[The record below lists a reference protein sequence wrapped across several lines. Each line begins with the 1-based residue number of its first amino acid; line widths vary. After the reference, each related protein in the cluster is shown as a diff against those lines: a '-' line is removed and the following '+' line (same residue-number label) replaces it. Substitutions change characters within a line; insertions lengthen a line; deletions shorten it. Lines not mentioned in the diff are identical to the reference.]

1 MKTIKNLMF
10 VACAATTICACQKEF
25 INDTDNNSADKV
37 VTFSGNVDD
46 AVTKTHINYQEGV
59 TSFETL
65 FTSSDV
71 ISING
76 VKSQV
81 ESVNEETNETVMV
94 EGVKASD
101 DRKSITFDVAGVT
114 APYFA
119 VTGRHDKGYDPE
131 TNEYTVQFSGTGS
144 PQKYTTV
151 SGGEYTSFSS
161 GADMLAAYG
170 ESENLK
176 FQHLSTFYAITID
189 PENSDLEDN
198 IKSIY
203 IRQGNEDKIAG
214 TWALSFEG
222 ENHIPTLTP
231 KTLSAYIGY
240 ECGEEG
246 LAQGNTMIVGLPAY
260 NYPKGLIFTIKDIN
274 GKFVSYKVPASKTQH
289 AADGGK
295 IIPFKPEFKPA
306 SGTIKTVEDWEAFAE
321 SINSGKDWDLY
332 RWVGNGT
339 VKLGGNL
346 MAENLTS
353 INKNFPYVFDG
364 NGYSITRTAA
374 TGPLFIEVSGEV
386 KNLTLEGN
394 LHLTQYGSALVRT
407 LNPGGKLT
415 GCTNNM
421 DITFEIENKTVY
433 LGGLVA
439 VLPTLKESGDFTV
452 TIENC
457 TNNGSIIGTS
467 AGQTLD
473 KGEPVSYRVAIGGI
487 VGDVRA
493 AGDGNTPYE
502 VILNNCKNNGAIK
515 FTPIPPGDYNVIGAG
530 ITGIGGVAG
539 VFRNSKSITMNDCDN
554 TGNITISAE
563 KMVTDQ
569 GMKPYAICMG
579 GVIGFSSITTGVG
592 LTTTGNN
599 LTMTGCDNSG
609 VLHNCADSRVTSQ
622 TSASKIYTGGIAGA
636 LLGLEDTFA
645 TLENCKNTGNITTY
659 DLVQGD
665 QTIVSARPP
674 YSAVAGGLIGF
685 GGYVNIKDCSVN
697 STIGNGKRQMY
708 SWGGVIGYTVKPF
721 HVMGNTTLALSGYS
735 ARINGCQGNRA
746 VIAVVPVYYTGS
758 TKKMDITPDINGSTI
773 TGSLSVSGTLM
784 NYEGAKTDTTTQ
796 ENLDYTELINSVET
810 VTANLVCGQGYT
822 TLSEDVDFSKATITY
837 TK

>member
-25 INDTDNNSADKV
+25 VNDLDNTTAGTV

-46 AVTKTHINYQEGV
+46 AVTKTHINYQDGV

-81 ESVNEETNETVMV
+81 ESFNEETNETVMV
-94 EGVKASD
+94 DGVKASD

-119 VTGRHDKGYDPE
+119 VTGRHDKGYNVD
-131 TNEYTVQFSGTGS
+131 THTYTVQFSGTGS

-151 SGGEYTSFSS
+151 SGGEYTSFST

-189 PENSDLEDN
+189 PENSELEDN

-214 TWALSFEG
+214 IWELSFEG

-260 NYPKGLIFTIKDIN
+260 NYPEGLIFTIKDIN

-289 AADGGK
+289 ATDGGK
-295 IIPFKPEFKPA
+295 IIPFKPDFKPA
-306 SGTIKTVEDWEAFAE
+306 SGTINSVEDWEDFAA
-321 SINSGKDWDLY
+321 SINTGNDWDLY

-339 VKLGGNL
+339 VKLGADL
-346 MAENLTS
+346 EAENLTS
-353 INKNFPYVFDG
+353 INKNFPYTFDG
-364 NGYSITRTAA
+364 DGHSIKRTKA
-374 TGPLFIEVSGEV
+374 TGSLFIEVSGEV

-421 DITFEIENKTVY
+421 DITFELENKTVY

-439 VLPTLKESGDFTV
+439 VLPTTKEDKEFTT
-452 TIENC
+452 TISNC

-467 AGQTLD
+467 AGQYLNEG
-473 KGEPVSYRVAIGGI
+473 KLVAYGVAIGGI

-493 AGDGNTPYE
+493 GGGSNIPYTVIFEDCQNTGN
-502 VILNNCKNNGAIK
+502 IK
-515 FTPIPPGDYNVIGAG
+515 FTPIPPAGDHTTIGAG
-530 ITGIGGVAG
+530 LTGIGGVAG
-539 VFRNSKSITMNDCDN
+539 NLRNSKAITMTNCDN

-563 KMVTDQ
+563 RMITDQ
-569 GMKPYAICMG
+569 GMKAYSICMG
-579 GVIGFSSITTGVG
+579 GVIGCGTNSTGLG
-592 LTTTGNN
+592 LTTTGHDI
-599 LTMTGCDNSG
+599 TMTDCDNSG
-609 VLHNCADSRVTSQ
+609 VLYNCGDNY
-622 TSASKIYTGGIAGA
+622 SKSDVGNNKVYTGGIAGS
-636 LLGLEDTFA
+636 LIGLDGNYA
-645 TLENCKNTGNITTY
+645 SLNNCNNTGDIITY
-659 DLVQGD
+659 DLVTGD
-665 QTIVSARPP
+665 QEIISARVA
-674 YSAVAGGLIGF
+674 YTAVAGGLIGY
-685 GGYVNIKDCSVN
+685 GGNIEMNNCTVNCQ
-697 STIGNGKRQMY
+697 IGNGKRPMVA
-708 SWGGVIGYTVKPF
+708 WGGCIGFLIKPF
-721 HVMGNTTLALSGYS
+721 KLNNGAVHLNGYFQRIS
-735 ARINGCQGNRA
+735 AYKMNRA
-746 VIAVVPVYYTGS
+746 TIAVVPVACGTKADDVKGS
-758 TKKMDITPDINGSTI
+758 EI
-773 TGSLSVSGTLM
+773 TGTLEISGCIMSSGSVLSSASDKSDLSSTLKTKVCGELSKAKQ
-784 NYEGAKTDTTTQ
+784 YLICGEGFTANTG
-796 ENLDYTELINSVET
+796 LDY
-810 VTANLVCGQGYT
+810 
-822 TLSEDVDFSKATITY
+822 SKATITY
-837 TK
+837 SEN